1 MTEYVAP
8 TAVKI
13 LTNQAKEYASPY
25 LRYVFCYGEIV
36 EDFTNQQNALKLRK
50 HMVKTRVDEAKR
62 QLEHIYEDVEDW
74 LRRAEREL
82 EETQNLKHEIDRVM
96 CFKWCPKW
104 GWRCC
109 LSKKLA
115 ENTSIISKLLE
126 TSNSVQVSYH
136 GSLQGIEF
144 TTPTD
149 CVGPAS
155 SKSALIGIMEAIN
168 YNGVNM
174 IKLYRMVGVG
184 KTTLAKEVGK
194 HAREQKLFDKI
205 VMFTVSQNPNIN
217 KIQDKVAD
225 FFGLKFETSSQEGKA
240 EALFRSMQSVN
251 KILVIVDDLWE
262 EFKLESIGIPFG
274 DSTWYLIRRRAWVL
288 FQERAGL
295 DDYCSSLNDV
305 AKEVAGE
312 CKGLPPVLDTVA
324 RALKDES
331 LDAWRALKQRFK
343 DSRHLVNEEVL
354 GDVFKGLK
362 LSYAYLK
369 EGNNQ
374 ITENDIQMYFLL
386 CSLFPEY
393 EEIRIEILIMCGIGV
408 GLFPNVYSIE
418 DKSKEIGMALKKL
431 QKSSL
436 LLETYDAKTIR
447 MHGVVGDFAHR
458 LTSTG
463 ENRFMLKDQ
472 VKEWPHLDESFGCYT
487 AIALWNCSST

>member
-1 MTEYVAP
+1 
-8 TAVKI
+8 
-13 LTNQAKEYASPY
+13 
-25 LRYVFCYGEIV
+25 
-36 EDFTNQQNALKLRK
+36 
-50 HMVKTRVDEAKR
+50 MVKLAK
-62 QLEHIYEDVEDW
+62 
-74 LRRAEREL
+74 
-82 EETQNLKHEIDRVM
+82 
-96 CFKWCPKW
+96 
-104 GWRCC
+104 
-109 LSKKLA
+109 
-115 ENTSIISKLLE
+115 NTSIISKLLD
-126 TSNSVQVSYH
+126 TSNFAQVSYH
-136 GSLQGIEF
+136 SSLQGIKF
-144 TTPTD
+144 ITPTD

-168 YNGVNM
+168 DNGVNM
-174 IKLYRMVGVG
+174 IGLYEMLGVG

-194 HAREQKLFDKI
+194 HAREQKLYDKI

-240 EALFRSMQSVN
+240 EALFRSMQGVN

-262 EFKLESIGIPFG
+262 EFKLESIRIPFG
-274 DSTWYLIRRRAWVL
+274 DGHKGS
-288 FQERAGL
+288 
-295 DDYCSSLNDV
+295 
-305 AKEVAGE
+305 KEVDGE

-374 ITENDIQMYFLL
+374 ITENDIQK
-386 CSLFPEY
+386 
-393 EEIRIEILIMCGIGV
+393 IRIDIQIGV

-418 DKSKEIGMALKKL
+418 DKSKEIGMALKIL

-447 MHGVVGDFAHR
+447 MHGVVRDFAHR

-463 ENRFMLKDQ
+463 ENRFMVKDE

-487 AIALWNCSST
+487 AIALWNCSSNIKNIPDNFVFSRGVG